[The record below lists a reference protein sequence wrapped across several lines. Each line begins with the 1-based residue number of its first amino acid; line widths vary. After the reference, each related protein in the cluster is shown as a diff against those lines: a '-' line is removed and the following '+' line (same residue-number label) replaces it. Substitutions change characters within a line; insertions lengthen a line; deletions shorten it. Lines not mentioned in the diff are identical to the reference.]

1 MFEGFKNLRTWL
13 KQAWGCSCSCP
24 HSCTSSSQS
33 SLPAPPC
40 YFTWVHTDPT
50 LQQAQGRKRVVLE
63 GHTSSAGALAPTQT
77 HLCLC
82 TLPPEVSPREPAVG
96 NLPHK
101 RQFVHAEAEGLESHE
116 YSQALELSHLQQ
128 SNKTSLLGE
137 TRSLPA
143 PSSWRAVNY
152 SSRWG
157 KTFGIWAPAS
167 SDTA

>member
-63 GHTSSAGALAPTQT
+63 GHTSSVGALAPTQT
-77 HLCLC
+77 HRCLC
-82 TLPPEVSPREPAVG
+82 TLPPEVSPREPESQPPKG
-96 NLPHK
+96 NLSMLK
-101 RQFVHAEAEGLESHE
+101 QRV
-116 YSQALELSHLQQ
+116 
-128 SNKTSLLGE
+128 
-137 TRSLPA
+137 
-143 PSSWRAVNY
+143 WRAMNIP
-152 SSRWG
+152 
-157 KTFGIWAPAS
+157 KIWSCLICSKVIRQVYWVRPGACQHLPPGVL
-167 SDTA
+167 